1 MKTLLF
7 ISTFIL
13 IVIFS
18 CEKEPD
24 CWTCEIITNK
34 TGEDTRTTITK
45 KCGTASD
52 IFRFEAENTYIKEEK
67 KDMGPFG
74 VWITVT
80 EKSAKC
86 RR

>member
-7 ISTFIL
+7 ILTFIL

-18 CEKEPD
+18 CEKEPE
-24 CWTCEIITNK
+24 CWTCETVTK
-34 TGEDTRTTITK
+34 QTGEDTRTTITK
-45 KCGTASD
+45 KCGTSLD
-52 IFRFEAENTYIKEEK
+52 ILIFEAENTYIKETK
-67 KDMGPFG
+67 RDMGPFG